1 MTHRG
6 AWFLLLIATYP
17 WLLGADLLSSS
28 LATWGLSFFISGAV
42 IVTPCRRLKRW
53 QCVLFAASIG
63 FLFEAMRPIPDG
75 SVAMVLVFLAIYV
88 NSYRTLLR
96 SPSHILYAAITINT
110 LVTLTW
116 VTVAHLQC
124 PPASAVDTF
133 SFLYL
138 AALQVSL
145 SAILAGLFISPVSTA
160 QNWVMDAI
168 GLPVAEITA

>member
-145 SAILAGLFISPVSTA
+145 SATLAGLFISPVSAA